1 MSNITNLNSESVA
14 IQGYDPVSY
23 FSEGLLP
30 GMPEL
35 TSSYQGATY
44 YFTNAD
50 NKAKF
55 DAEPDKYIPQ

>member
-44 YFTNAD
+44 YFTNFPKSD
-50 NKAKF
+50 R
-55 DAEPDKYIPQ
+55 Q